1 MKGAD
6 MEKPYRS
13 LNEYYRALFGRKA
26 AKISLDGG
34 FTCPNRDGTLGTEG
48 CLFCS
53 AGGSGDFAENAS
65 LPIPEQIARGRA
77 QTAAKWRD
85 TAYIAYFQAFTN
97 TYAPVR
103 RLREAYEAALS
114 CPGVEGLSIAT
125 RPDCLPPDVLALLEE
140 LAGRTKLWVELGFQT
155 ANEAT
160 ASLIRR
166 GYPNAVFCEAVH
178 ALAARNIP
186 VVAHVILGLPG
197 EGREDALHTIGLLNT
212 LPIQGVKLQL
222 LHVPAD
228 SGLAELY
235 RSGAYTPLAREEYI
249 SLLAACIAHLRPDIV
264 LHRLTG
270 DGNARTLLAPL
281 WSLQKRSVLN
291 SIHKYLR
298 ENEIFQGKE
307 WNGASGKIF

>member
-1 MKGAD
+1 

-34 FTCPNRDGTLGTEG
+34 FTCPNRDGTLGTNG

-65 LPIPEQIARGRA
+65 LSIPEQIASGRA
-77 QTAAKWRD
+77 QTAAKWPD
-85 TAYIAYFQAFTN
+85 AVYIAYFQAFTN
-97 TYAPVR
+97 TYAPVQ

-114 CPGVEGLSIAT
+114 CSGVEGLSIAT

-140 LAGRTKLWVELGFQT
+140 LAGRTRLWVELGFQT

-160 ASLIRR
+160 AQFIRR
-166 GYPNAVFCEAVH
+166 GYPNAVFCEAVR

-197 EGREDALHTIGLLNT
+197 EGLADALRTIDLLNT

-222 LHVPAD
+222 LHVLSD

-235 RSGAYTPLAREEYI
+235 YSGAYMPLSKETYI
-249 SLLAACIAHLRPDIV
+249 SMLAACIARLRPDIV

-270 DGNARTLLAPL
+270 DGSARTLIAPL
-281 WSLQKRSVLN
+281 WSLQKRDVLN

-298 ENEIFQGKE
+298 ENDIFQGKD
-307 WNGASGKIF
+307 WNGASGKTF

>member
-1 MKGAD
+1 

-13 LNEYYRALFGRKA
+13 LNEYYRSVFGRKT

-53 AGGSGDFAENAS
+53 AGGSGDFAESAALS
-65 LPIPEQIARGRA
+65 IPEQIARGKA
-77 QTAAKWRD
+77 QTAAKWPD
-85 TAYIAYFQAFTN
+85 AAYIAYFQAFTN
-97 TYAPVR
+97 TYAPAAQ
-103 RLREAYEAALS
+103 LRQAYEAALS
-114 CPGVEGLSIAT
+114 CEVEGLSIAT

-160 ASLIRR
+160 ARFIRR

-178 ALAARNIP
+178 ALSARNIP
-186 VVAHVILGLPG
+186 VVVHVILGLPG
-197 EGREDALHTIGLLNT
+197 EGRDDALRTIDLLNT

-222 LHVPAD
+222 LHVLSD
-228 SGLAELY
+228 SGLADLY
-235 RSGAYTPLAREEYI
+235 RSGGYTPLSQAEYTA
-249 SLLAACIAHLRPDIV
+249 LLAACIARLRPDIV

-281 WSLQKRSVLN
+281 WSLKKRNVLN
-291 SIHKYLR
+291 GIHKYLR
-298 ENEIFQGKE
+298 EHGIVQGMNCNMLPRKT
-307 WNGASGKIF
+307 F

>member
-1 MKGAD
+1 MD
-6 MEKPYRS
+6 KPYRS

-34 FTCPNRDGTLGTEG
+34 FTCPNRDGTLGTDG

-65 LPIPEQIARGRA
+65 RSIPEQIASGRA
-77 QTAAKWRD
+77 QTAAKWPD
-85 TAYIAYFQAFTN
+85 AVYIAYFQAFTN
-97 TYAPVR
+97 TYAPVQ
-103 RLREAYEAALS
+103 RLRETYEAALS
-114 CPGVEGLSIAT
+114 CPDIAGLSIAT

-140 LAGRTKLWVELGFQT
+140 LTGRTRLWVELGFQT
-155 ANEAT
+155 ANETT
-160 ASLIRR
+160 AQLIRR
-166 GYPNAVFCEAVH
+166 GYPNAVFCEAVR

-186 VVAHVILGLPG
+186 VVVHVILGLPG
-197 EGREDALHTIGLLNT
+197 ECMADALHTIDLLNT

-222 LHVPAD
+222 LHVLSD

-235 RSGAYTPLAREEYI
+235 HSGAYTPLSKETYI
-249 SLLAACIAHLRPDIV
+249 SIVAACIAHLRPDIV

-270 DGNARTLLAPL
+270 DGSARTLLAPL
-281 WSLQKRSVLN
+281 WSLQKRDVLN
-291 SIHKYLR
+291 GIHKYLR
-298 ENEIFQGKE
+298 ENGIFQGKD

>member
-1 MKGAD
+1 MD
-6 MEKPYRS
+6 KPYRS

-34 FTCPNRDGTLGTEG
+34 FTCPNRDGTLGTDG

-65 LPIPEQIARGRA
+65 RSIPEQIASGRA
-77 QTAAKWRD
+77 QTAAKWPD
-85 TAYIAYFQAFTN
+85 AVYIAYFQAFTN
-97 TYAPVR
+97 TYAPVQ
-103 RLREAYEAALS
+103 RLRETYEAALS
-114 CPGVEGLSIAT
+114 CPDIAGLSIAT

-140 LAGRTKLWVELGFQT
+140 LAGRTRLWVELGFQT
-155 ANEAT
+155 ANETT
-160 ASLIRR
+160 ARLIRR
-166 GYPNAVFCEAVH
+166 GYPNAVFCEAVR

-197 EGREDALHTIGLLNT
+197 EGMADALHTIDLLNT

-222 LHVPAD
+222 LHVLSD

-235 RSGAYTPLAREEYI
+235 HSGAYTPLSKETYI
-249 SLLAACIAHLRPDIV
+249 SMAAACIARLRPDIV

-270 DGNARTLLAPL
+270 DGSARTLLAPL
-281 WSLQKRSVLN
+281 WSLKKRDVLN

-298 ENEIFQGKE
+298 ENDIFQGKD